1 MSAKK
6 EQTAMEQAAANWQL
20 YYVLTQELL
29 KFINKQDIDEFLDLA
44 EQRNTIVS
52 RMKALPETEI
62 YRQTAECQ
70 TLVEQIKP
78 LDMQVIYKA
87 KSWLNKSKQQNA
99 TVRAYDLQTFDPVGN
114 IVNRK
119 Y

>member
-1 MSAKK
+1 MN
-6 EQTAMEQAAANWQL
+6 EQAVQLSAARRDWQL
-20 YYVLTQELL
+20 YHTLSEELL

-44 EQRNTIVS
+44 EQRNTIVD

-70 TLVEQIKP
+70 ALIAQIKP

-99 TVRAYDLQTFDPVGN
+99 AVRSYDLQSFDPVGN

>member
-1 MSAKK
+1 MSDEHASL
-6 EQTAMEQAAANWQL
+6 EQAKVNWQL
-20 YYVLTQELL
+20 YYTLTQELL
-29 KFINKQDIDEFLDLA
+29 KFISRADIDEFLDLVR
-44 EQRNTIVS
+44 QRNIVVD

-62 YRQTAECQ
+62 YRRTDECKE
-70 TLVEQIKP
+70 LVEKIKP

-87 KSWLNKSKQQNA
+87 KSWLNKSRQQNA
-99 TVRAYDLQTFDPVGN
+99 TVRAYDLQAFDPVGN